1 MLKGIRLA
9 FRSMA
14 LPAWGSVAA
23 QRNIMAL
30 ILVRTLCSGRK
41 SGLQCQET
49 TSCLEGQV
57 LLHPLVSLQLADL
70 FWPLLLSFQKVS
82 ICTCIS
88 ANTDMTEEHQIHQT
102 EAASFVVLIIYLF
115 FLTHEN
121 WDIILN
127 LVLIEEGY
135 HSISAE
141 DLGL

>member
-1 MLKGIRLA
+1 
-9 FRSMA
+9 
-14 LPAWGSVAA
+14 
-23 QRNIMAL
+23 
-30 ILVRTLCSGRK
+30 
-41 SGLQCQET
+41 
-49 TSCLEGQV
+49 
-57 LLHPLVSLQLADL
+57 
-70 FWPLLLSFQKVS
+70 
-82 ICTCIS
+82 
-88 ANTDMTEEHQIHQT
+88 MTEEHQIHQT